1 MKIKTKRDHEYYQ
14 WLTSQIEVPA
24 GNPNTYHE
32 LFERLHE
39 TEFVWL
45 VQGDD
50 NRIADA
56 MDLRSEFI
64 RGWKAVRRPI
74 SVLELLIAV
83 SRRTAWVAGG
93 TAPQWAWVLLKNLK
107 LSKASDPWNGAK
119 AQRVDEILENLI
131 WRTYEPDGRGGFFP
145 LRHPT
150 TDQTQLEIWYQM
162 QAYAIELHHSLR

>member
-1 MKIKTKRDHEYYQ
+1 MKIKTKRDLEYYQ
-14 WLTSQIEVPA
+14 WLTSQIEVPP
-24 GNPNTYHE
+24 GKTYHE

-39 TEFVWL
+39 TEFVWM

-50 NRIADA
+50 NRIVDA

-64 RGWKAVRRPI
+64 HGWKSGRRPV

-83 SRRTAWVAGG
+83 SRRTEWVAGG
-93 TAPQWAWVLLKNLK
+93 TAPQWAWILLKNLK
-107 LSKASDPWNGAK
+107 LSKASDPWTTAK
-119 AQRVDEILENLI
+119 AQRVDEILENFI

-150 TDQTQLEIWYQM
+150 SDQRELEIWFQM
-162 QAYAIELHHSLR
+162 QAYAIELHHSLT

>member
-1 MKIKTKRDHEYYQ
+1 MKIKTKRDLEYYQ
-14 WLTSQIEVPA
+14 WLTSQIEIPT
-24 GNPNTYHE
+24 GKTYHE

-39 TEFVWL
+39 TEFVWM

-50 NRIADA
+50 NRIVDA

-64 RGWKAVRRPI
+64 HGWKAARRPV

-83 SRRTAWVAGG
+83 SRRTEWVAGG
-93 TAPQWAWVLLKNLK
+93 TASQWAWILLKNLK
-107 LSKASDPWNGAK
+107 LSKASDPWNASK
-119 AQRVDEILENLI
+119 AQRVDEILENFI

-150 TDQTQLEIWYQM
+150 SDQRQLEIWFQM
-162 QAYAIELHHSLR
+162 QAYAIELHHSLT